1 MASSPVF
8 AAIPKR
14 EGLRVRVAQALRA
27 AIVSGEME
35 PGDVYSAPSLG
46 ERFGV
51 SATPVREALL
61 DLVGEGMMTTV
72 PNKGF
77 RVTEVSERDLAEI
90 TELLLLVEPPA
101 VRRAIASIPGRDVAA
116 LRELARSIVDRA
128 NAGDLSAYHEAER
141 RFHLELLDHAGN
153 QRIVDLVA
161 GLRDQ
166 TRLLALA
173 PLVEQGALVAAA
185 AEHLELVDL
194 IVAGDGAAAEALM
207 RRHLAPH
214 PKLILE

>member
-1 MASSPVF
+1 MTSTPAF
-8 AAIPKR
+8 TEIPKR

-46 ERFGV
+46 QHFGI

-61 DLVGEGMMTTV
+61 DLVGEGLMSTV

-101 VRRAIASIPGRDVAA
+101 VRRAIASILGRDIPA

-128 NAGDLSAYHEAER
+128 SAGDLIGYNEAER
-141 RFHLELLDHAGN
+141 RFHLELLGHAGN
-153 QRIVDLVA
+153 QRVVDLVA

-166 TRLLALA
+166 TRLHGLA
-173 PLVEQGALVAAA
+173 PLVEQGALANAA

-207 RRHLAPH
+207 RRHLRP
-214 PKLILE
+214 

>member
-1 MASSPVF
+1 MTSTPAF
-8 AAIPKR
+8 TEIPKR

-46 ERFGV
+46 QHFGI

-61 DLVGEGMMTTV
+61 DLVGEGLMSTV

-101 VRRAIASIPGRDVAA
+101 VRRAIASILGRDIPA

-128 NAGDLSAYHEAER
+128 SAGDLIGYNEAER
-141 RFHLELLDHAGN
+141 RFHLELLGHAGTS
-153 QRIVDLVA
+153 A
-161 GLRDQ
+161 SSTSSPACA
-166 TRLLALA
+166 TRRGFTAW
-173 PLVEQGALVAAA
+173 
-185 AEHLELVDL
+185 
-194 IVAGDGAAAEALM
+194 
-207 RRHLAPH
+207 RRSWSRARSRTPR
-214 PKLILE
+214 PSISSSSTSSWPATARPPRP